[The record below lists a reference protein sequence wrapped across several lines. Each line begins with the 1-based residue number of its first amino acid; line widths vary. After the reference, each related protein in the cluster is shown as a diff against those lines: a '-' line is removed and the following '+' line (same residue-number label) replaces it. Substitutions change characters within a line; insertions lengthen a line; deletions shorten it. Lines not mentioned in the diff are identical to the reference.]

1 MVTRARGLLDR
12 SRILLDRSRVAAAQ
26 FLAAPPRHAPS
37 QPPVE
42 PGMAEPEAV
51 EPRPA
56 VDAPEAGALAGIC
69 SNVALRDLNLLDQL
83 LAQLETMEA
92 GEENSDRLAEL
103 YRLDHLATRLR
114 RNAENLR
121 VLAGRDADDAA
132 AGTSSVLD
140 VMRAAM
146 SSIDHYSRVTIGRV
160 APLGVVGFAAEDV
173 SRILAEL
180 FDNAANQS
188 SPSSPV
194 GVSAHLTEQGSVLIR
209 IEDEGIG
216 MPPERLAALNE
227 RLSAK
232 TVLDDESVR
241 HMGLAV
247 VGRLAER
254 HDITVRLDRRTPHG
268 TVATVLLPVPVVS
281 ELAEKQWSGTQTVVL
296 PQANIV
302 NGTPV
307 AQQVATPSGLPR
319 RRPSSAPPEPE
330 RKPSPRPRAAVPPPA
345 DGGTTASGLPRR
357 VSRSIRTLPDEPA
370 QPPAPPAEANKGHE
384 RLLADLD
391 AFTDGERAALDDRQA
406 RETGGNTQ

>member
-1 MVTRARGLLDR
+1 MVTRARDLLDR

-37 QPPVE
+37 RPH
-42 PGMAEPEAV
+42 AEPEAV

-146 SSIDHYSRVTIGRV
+146 SSIDHYPRITIGRV

-194 GVSAHLTEQGSVLIR
+194 SVSAHLTEQGSVLIR
-209 IEDEGIG
+209 ISDDGIG

-227 RLSAK
+227 RLSAES
-232 TVLDDESVR
+232 VLDDESVR

-254 HDITVRLDRRTPHG
+254 HEITVRLDRRTPHG
-268 TVATVLLPVPVVS
+268 TVATVLLPVPVVA

-296 PQANIV
+296 PQAKAA

-307 AQQVATPSGLPR
+307 AHQLAAPSGLPK
-319 RRPSSAPPEPE
+319 RRPSAPPD
-330 RKPSPRPRAAVPPPA
+330 RKPSPRPRTAVLPPA

-370 QPPAPPAEANKGHE
+370 PSQSPPAEAGEGHE

>member
-12 SRILLDRSRVAAAQ
+12 SRVLLDRSRVAAAQ

-37 QPPVE
+37 GAPA
-42 PGMAEPEAV
+42 AEPVV
-51 EPRPA
+51 EQRPA
-56 VDAPEAGALAGIC
+56 VEAPDAGALAGVC

-121 VLAGRDADDAA
+121 VLAGRDADDTA
-132 AGTSSVLD
+132 AGISSVLD

-146 SSIDHYSRVTIGRV
+146 SSIDHYSRITIGRV
-160 APLGVVGFAAEDV
+160 VSLGVVGFAAEDV

-188 SPSSPV
+188 SPNSPV
-194 GVSAHLTEQGSVLIR
+194 SVSAHLTEQGSVLIR

-216 MPPERLAALNE
+216 MPPERLAVLNE
-227 RLSAK
+227 RLAAGA
-232 TVLDDESVR
+232 VLDDDSVR

-247 VGRLAER
+247 VGRLADR
-254 HDITVRLDRRTPHG
+254 HEITVKLDRRTPHG

-281 ELAEKQWSGTQTVVL
+281 ELAEKQWSGSQTVVL
-296 PQANIV
+296 PQTRIT
-302 NGTPV
+302 NGTHVGSPT
-307 AQQVATPSGLPR
+307 ATTSTLPR
-319 RRPSSAPPEPE
+319 RRPAAPTTSEPE
-330 RKPSPRPRAAVPPPA
+330 RKPSPRPRAAVPPST

-370 QPPAPPAEANKGHE
+370 PPTTPPADAADGHSA
-384 RLLADLD
+384 LLADLD
-391 AFTDGERAALDDRQA
+391 AFSDGERAALDDRHE

>member
-12 SRILLDRSRVAAAQ
+12 SRVLLDRSRVAAAQ
-26 FLAAPPRHAPS
+26 FLAAPPRHASSASP
-37 QPPVE
+37 
-42 PGMAEPEAV
+42 AELVTEQ
-51 EPRPA
+51 RPA
-56 VDAPEAGALAGIC
+56 VEAPDAGALAGVC

-146 SSIDHYSRVTIGRV
+146 SSIDHYSRITIGRV
-160 APLGVVGFAAEDV
+160 VSLGVVGFAAEDV

-194 GVSAHLTEQGSVLIR
+194 SVSAHLTEQGSVLIR

-216 MPPERLAALNE
+216 MPPERLVVLNE
-227 RLSAK
+227 RLAAGP
-232 TVLDDESVR
+232 VLDDDSVR

-247 VGRLAER
+247 VGRLADR
-254 HDITVRLDRRTPHG
+254 HGITVKLDRRTPHG

-281 ELAEKQWSGTQTVVL
+281 ELAEKHWSGAQTVVL
-296 PQANIV
+296 PQARIT
-302 NGTPV
+302 NGAPV
-307 AQQVATPSGLPR
+307 VTSVESPSGLPR
-319 RRPSSAPPEPE
+319 RRPAPSPAPEPELE
-330 RKPSPRPRAAVPPPA
+330 RKPSPRPRTAVPPPA

-370 QPPAPPAEANKGHE
+370 PPTTPPADAADGHE
-384 RLLADLD
+384 ALLADLD
-391 AFTDGERAALDDRQA
+391 AFSDGERAALDDRHE

>member
-1 MVTRARGLLDR
+1 ME
-12 SRILLDRSRVAAAQ
+12 
-26 FLAAPPRHAPS
+26 AP
-37 QPPVE
+37 
-42 PGMAEPEAV
+42 
-51 EPRPA
+51 
-56 VDAPEAGALAGIC
+56 DAGALAGVC

-92 GEENSDRLAEL
+92 GEDNSDRLAEL

-121 VLAGRDADDAA
+121 VLAGRDADDTT
-132 AGTSSVLD
+132 AGISSVLD

-146 SSIDHYSRVTIGRV
+146 SSIDHYSRITIGRV
-160 APLGVVGFAAEDV
+160 VSLGVVGFAAEDV

-194 GVSAHLTEQGSVLIR
+194 SVSAHLTEQGSVLIR

-216 MPPERLAALNE
+216 MPPDRLATLNERLAAGP
-227 RLSAK
+227 
-232 TVLDDESVR
+232 VLDDDSVR

-247 VGRLAER
+247 VGRLADR
-254 HDITVRLDRRTPHG
+254 HEITVKLDRRTPHG

-281 ELAEKQWSGTQTVVL
+281 ELAEKQWSGSQTVVL
-296 PQANIV
+296 PQARIT
-302 NGTPV
+302 NGAPV
-307 AQQVATPSGLPR
+307 ANPVATPSGLPR
-319 RRPSSAPPEPE
+319 RRPAPSADPEPD
-330 RKPSPRPRAAVPPPA
+330 RKPSPRPRTAFQPPA
-345 DGGTTASGLPRR
+345 DGGTTRSGLPRR

-370 QPPAPPAEANKGHE
+370 PPTTPPADAADGHE
-384 RLLADLD
+384 ALLADLD
-391 AFTDGERAALDDRQA
+391 AFSDGERAALDDRHE